1 MPLTTTRG
9 GATTVAVPR
18 TFFRVKANWPS
29 AVVRKDPFRYSLR
42 SRKSGMTTAGIGRR
56 GELAFPSEAAR
67 SVQDGGVAAGD
78 GAAGQAVAERHGD
91 GVPAEGDRAAVE
103 VEGGLPGDLVA
114 GAGAEAGVVALVG
127 AVQGQVGEGA
137 ADLDVQADGRLAADV
152 EGPLPCAG
160 PVVDLEGGGVGAG
173 QGAGQEGQAGER
185 EDRGKRGG
193 LHGGQDA
200 RAAYLTRVARSFKIR
215 FQAELFDDVATL
227 GHGPR
232 EEVPSL
238 AAVVQAL
245 ARPVSVH
252 R

>member
-1 MPLTTTRG
+1 MPWTTTRG

-114 GAGAEAGVVALVG
+114 GAGAEAGVVALGG
-127 AVQGQVGEGA
+127 AVERPGGPCRRVWGGGWPRRGACGA
-137 ADLDVQADGRLAADV
+137 AG
-152 EGPLPCAG
+152 GG
-160 PVVDLEGGGVGAG
+160 GGGVGAVGGAVG
-173 QGAGQEGQAGER
+173 QG
-185 EDRGKRGG
+185 GG
-193 LHGGQDA
+193 GGA
-200 RAAYLTRVARSFKIR
+200 PFLIV
-215 FQAELFDDVATL
+215 
-227 GHGPR
+227 
-232 EEVPSL
+232 
-238 AAVVQAL
+238 
-245 ARPVSVH
+245 
-252 R
+252 